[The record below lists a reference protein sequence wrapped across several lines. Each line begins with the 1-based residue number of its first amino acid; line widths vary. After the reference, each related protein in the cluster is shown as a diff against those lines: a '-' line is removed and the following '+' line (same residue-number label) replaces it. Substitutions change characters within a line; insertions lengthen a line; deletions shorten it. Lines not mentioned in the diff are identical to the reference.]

1 MCCIALRKYRTD
13 KAGRLALCGVAFT
26 RDHYTKT
33 KTVSLPELSDG
44 ETVFLFSYGNTYSEF
59 AAVSAGFLPTEKHT
73 QKITANS
80 STANAIQP
88 RSTPVPFPANMS

>member
-1 MCCIALRKYRTD
+1 RKICTQIAYKAIRRALCCIALRKYRTD

-44 ETVFLFSYGNTYSEF
+44 ETVFLFS
-59 AAVSAGFLPTEKHT
+59 
-73 QKITANS
+73 
-80 STANAIQP
+80 
-88 RSTPVPFPANMS
+88 

>member
-13 KAGRLALCGVAFT
+13 KAGRLALCGVSFT
-26 RDHYTKT
+26 RDHYIKT
-33 KTVSLPELSDG
+33 KTVSLPELSGG
-44 ETVFLFSYGNTYSEF
+44 ETVFFVFLNYFVF
-59 AAVSAGFLPTEKHT
+59 WAVSAGFLPTEKHT